1 VETTMNPLS
10 CDGVTWTAPKMS
22 DSVHPFLIT
31 IGVML
36 TLVFVA
42 DAIIAYLSIK
52 DAKND

>member
-1 VETTMNPLS
+1 MKTLT
-10 CDGVTWTAPKMS
+10 CDGITWSPPELS

-36 TLVFVA
+36 TLVFMV
-42 DAIIAYLSIK
+42 DAVIAYASIR